1 MPFYGDKEDRFYN
14 PTLNSNQNTITMKKI
29 ILFLSLLAI
38 SSSVFASGKISGIH
52 RIQNDIVVVRANST
66 SYRTQI
72 SNIQI
77 VTITDQ
83 EIQAVESNNVFN
95 ENIENQPDSFFI
107 IPDNDLKDAYVFS
120 SEAFFN
126 LFERWN
132 TSKKL

>member
-1 MPFYGDKEDRFYN
+1 
-14 PTLNSNQNTITMKKI
+14 MKKI
-29 ILFLSLLAI
+29 VLFLSLLTL
-38 SSSVFASGKISGIH
+38 SSSVFASGKISEIH
-52 RIQNDIVVVRANST
+52 RVQNDIIVVRANST

-77 VTITDQ
+77 VKITDQ
-83 EIQAVESNNVFN
+83 KIQTVESNDVFN
-95 ENIENQPDSFFI
+95 ENIEIQPYTFII

-132 TSKKL
+132 TNKRL